1 MNVVRD
7 AAVPE
12 DGSAA
17 IRARVAENM
26 RRTRLTRGLS
36 LRDLAAATGLSKALM
51 SQVERGIANP
61 TVATLALIAG
71 ALDLSFAELTRSS
84 LIEPVVVRAAEREPG
99 TSGARMLFTMPE
111 RRRFDVSE
119 GVIEPGDHGV
129 MSDHGTGSLEY
140 GYVVDGSVELVVGQH
155 RLLLNA
161 GDAVQFS
168 AELPHL
174 YRALDTTSTVYA
186 IVSYGNE

>member
-1 MNVVRD
+1 MNLAHDPQVAPD
-7 AAVPE
+7 E
-12 DGSAA
+12 GAA

-26 RRTRLTRGLS
+26 RRARLAHGLS
-36 LRDLAAATGLSKALM
+36 LRDLAAGTGLSKALL
-51 SQVERGIANP
+51 SQVERAIANP
-61 TVATLALIAG
+61 TVATLALISG
-71 ALDLSFAELTRSS
+71 ALDLTFAELTRSS
-84 LIEPVVVRAAEREPG
+84 LIEPVVVRAADREPG

-140 GYVVDGSVELVVGQH
+140 GYVVAGRVELTVGDH
-155 RLLLNA
+155 RLLLGA

-168 AELPHL
+168 ADLPHQ
-174 YRALDTTSTVYA
+174 YRALDAASKLVA

>member
-1 MNVVRD
+1 MNVVH
-7 AAVPE
+7 E
-12 DGSAA
+12 SSAHDDESEA

-26 RRTRLTRGLS
+26 RRTRLARGLS
-36 LRDLAAATGLSKALM
+36 LRDLSAATGLSKALM

-61 TVATLALIAG
+61 TVATLALISG

-111 RRRFDVSE
+111 RRRFDLSE

-140 GYVVDGSVELVVGQH
+140 GYVVAGDVELVLGDRVLH
-155 RLLLNA
+155 LNA

-174 YRALDTTSTVYA
+174 YRALDTTSTVFA
-186 IVSYGNE
+186 IVTYGNE

>member
-1 MNVVRD
+1 MKLVHD
-7 AAVPE
+7 PCVPD

-17 IRARVAENM
+17 ILTRIAENM
-26 RRTRLTRGLS
+26 HRSRLARGLS
-36 LRDLAAATGLSKALM
+36 LRELSAATGLSKALM
-51 SQVERGIANP
+51 SQVERGMGNP
-61 TVATLALIAG
+61 TVATLSLIAE

-129 MSDHGTGSLEY
+129 MSDHGAGSLEY
-140 GYVVDGSVELVVGQH
+140 GYIVAGGVELVVGDH
-155 RLLLNA
+155 RLLLDV
-161 GDAVQFS
+161 GDTVQFS
-168 AELPHL
+168 AELPHI
-174 YRALDTTSTVYA
+174 YRALDATSKVFA
-186 IVSYGNE
+186 IVCYANE

>member
-1 MNVVRD
+1 MNVVHGTSMSD
-7 AAVPE
+7 DE
-12 DGSAA
+12 SAA

-26 RRTRLTRGLS
+26 RRIRLAHGMS

-51 SQVERGIANP
+51 SQVERAVANP
-61 TVATLALIAG
+61 TVSTLSLIAT
-71 ALDLSFAELTRSS
+71 ALDVSFAELTRSS
-84 LIEPVVVRAAEREPG
+84 LIEPVVLRAAEHDAG
-99 TSGARMLFTMPE
+99 VSGARMLFTMPE

-129 MSDHGTGSLEY
+129 LSDHGAGALEY
-140 GYVVDGSVELVVGQH
+140 GYVVSGCIELVVGDR
-155 RLLLNA
+155 RLVLNT

-174 YRALDTTSTVYA
+174 YRALDVTSTVLA
-186 IVSYGNE
+186 VVSYGNE

>member
-1 MNVVRD
+1 MNHTHD
-7 AAVPE
+7 PSVPD

-17 IRARVAENM
+17 IRSRVAENM
-26 RRTRLTRGLS
+26 RRTRLARGLS
-36 LRDLAAATGLSKALM
+36 LRDLSAATGLSKALL
-51 SQVERGIANP
+51 SQVERGMGNP

-99 TSGARMLFTMPE
+99 TSGARMLFTMAE

-129 MSDHGTGSLEY
+129 LSDHGAGSLEY
-140 GYVVDGSVELVVGQH
+140 GYVVDGGIELVVGEH

-168 AELPHL
+168 AEMPHV
-174 YRALDTTSTVYA
+174 YRALDATSTVFA